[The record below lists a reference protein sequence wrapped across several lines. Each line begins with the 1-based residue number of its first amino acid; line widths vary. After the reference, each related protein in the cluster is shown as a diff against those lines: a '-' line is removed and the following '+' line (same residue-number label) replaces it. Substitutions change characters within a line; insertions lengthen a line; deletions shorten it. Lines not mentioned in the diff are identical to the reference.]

1 METTRYSV
9 KTVQKFMD
17 YLSEIGLS
25 VYGQNMNTE
34 TGEELDAFM
43 DYNATEIVARRKHI
57 EQDTLW
63 SDNG

>member
-25 VYGQNMNTE
+25 VYGQSMNAE
-34 TGEELDAFM
+34 TGEELGAFM
-43 DYNATEIVARRKHI
+43 DYNAAEIVARRKHI